1 MRVFANISKVAL
13 PKRRIWVNIIRICQ
27 RAINIINCAQEGV
40 FSITGQGAV
49 KEKIRICFDIKTT
62 RTNGFRVTWKLCL
75 NLCSR
80 KWLKPRCSFVKYLIS
95 LYLWQLKTLFRDGLI
110 NFNKFFLKTLRLAAP
125 RRLGS
130 SLFHSMTVD
139 RKKVLKKLGLV
150 RNRIILSVFLVL
162 YYEFF
167 VGIKLKR

>member
-13 PKRRIWVNIIRICQ
+13 LKRRIWVNIIRICQ

-49 KEKIRICFDIKTT
+49 KEKIRICFDIRTT

-80 KWLKPRCSFVKYLIS
+80 KWLKPRCSLVMYLIP
-95 LYLWQLKTLFRDGLI
+95 LQLGQLKTLFGDGLI
-110 NFNKFFLKTLRLAAP
+110 NFSKFFLKTLRLVALW
-125 RRLGS
+125 RLGF
-130 SLFHSMTVD
+130 SLFYSMAVGG
-139 RKKVLKKLGLV
+139 KKEFLKKLFLV
-150 RNRIILSVFLVL
+150 RNGVVLCTFLVL
-162 YYEFF
+162 
-167 VGIKLKR
+167 